1 MAKETHTSTRKNAVT
16 SKSRRTFLK
25 QVGLGMGTFVLYGDL
40 IALPVDQRKNEDEDA
55 IASFIHVAEDG
66 HITAY
71 SGKTEVGQNIRTS
84 LAQVVAEELRVP
96 IEMVDMVLADTK
108 LTPYDRGTTGSRTTP
123 QMSLT
128 LRKAAATLREM
139 LKEEAS
145 TSWQIGKTSLNME
158 RGVILHPSNGKSLT
172 YADLA
177 KGKRLFEPYRDDVEL
192 TPVKE
197 WRIAGTSV
205 PKARGRDYI
214 TGKHTYVSDILL
226 PNLQYGKIL
235 RPPSYGA
242 KLKSLDTS
250 RVQALDHVQVVR
262 NGDFV
267 GVTAPDAVTASRALA
282 LLEPSWDSK
291 EHVSRNNL
299 FEHLVKHANLSEEE
313 LAFEA
318 LTGFEDRLEQ
328 DFYIDYISHVPLE
341 TRVGVAKWENEELT
355 VWTGTQ
361 KPFGVQEDLCNE
373 FGISKAKVRVI
384 TPDTGS
390 GYGGKHTAEAGIEAA
405 KLAKA
410 VGKPVKVHWT
420 REEEFK
426 WAYFR
431 PAGVI
436 KVKSGLQSNGDLG
449 AWQFHNFNSGGSG
462 IQTPYRVGE
471 KNEKFHRS
479 DAPLRQGSYRALAS
493 TANVFAIES
502 QMTDLAYYLKEDS
515 LTFRLRHLDD
525 PRMKD
530 VLNAAAEK
538 FQWEHTLPKGR
549 GKGLGCGYV
558 KGGYVATC
566 AEVAYNETA
575 HKIVI
580 KRLVTAFECGAII
593 HPKHLKS
600 QVIGCVLQ
608 GLGGALFEAV
618 DFGDGRI
625 NNASLSGYRVPR
637 FSDIPEVEVV
647 LLNRKDLDPAG
658 AGEAPILAVA
668 PAIRNAILDAS
679 GKRIN
684 RLPMIPD
691 GKV

>member
-1 MAKETHTSTRKNAVT
+1 MKNDF
-16 SKSRRTFLK
+16 SGNSRRAFLK
-25 QVGLGMGTFVLYGDL
+25 QVGLGLGTFVLYSDL
-40 IALPVDQRKNEDEDA
+40 IAFPSDQRKIEEEDS

-96 IEMVDMVLADTK
+96 FEMVDMVLADTK

-145 TSWQIGKTSLNME
+145 DSWQIGKTSLSLE
-158 RGVILHPSNGKSLT
+158 GGAIAHPSNGKRLT
-172 YADLA
+172 YAELA
-177 KGKRLFEPYRDDVEL
+177 NGKRLFEPYRDNVEL
-192 TPVKE
+192 TPVNE
-197 WRIAGTSV
+197 WKIAGTSV
-205 PKARGRDYI
+205 PKARGRDYV
-214 TGKHTYVSDILL
+214 TGKHKYVSDLSL
-226 PNLQYGKIL
+226 PNMQYGKIL
-235 RPPSYGA
+235 RPPVYGA
-242 KLKSLDTS
+242 KLKSLDIS
-250 RVQALDHVQVVR
+250 QVKSMEGVQVVR

-267 GVTAPDAVTASRALA
+267 GVTAPDATTASQALA
-282 LLEPSWDSK
+282 LLDASWDSK
-291 EHVSRNNL
+291 EHVSRKNL
-299 FEHLVKHANLSEEE
+299 FDHLVKHANLSEKE
-313 LAFEA
+313 LEFEA
-318 LTGFEDRLEQ
+318 LNGFEDRLEQ
-328 DFYIDYISHVPLE
+328 EFHIDYISHVPLE
-341 TRVGVAKWENEELT
+341 TRVGVAEWDDDELT

-373 FGISKAKVRVI
+373 FSISKAKVRVI

-390 GYGGKHTAEAGIEAA
+390 GYGGKHTAEAGVEAA
-405 KLAKA
+405 KLAKG
-410 VGKPVKVHWT
+410 VEKPVKVQWT

-436 KVKSGLQSNGDLG
+436 QVKSALESNGNLG

-462 IQTPYRVGE
+462 MQTPYRVKE
-471 KNEKFHRS
+471 KQEKYHRS
-479 DAPLRQGSYRALAS
+479 DTPLRQGSYRALAS

-515 LTFRLRHLDD
+515 LAFRLRHLDD

-530 VLNAAAEK
+530 VLIAAAEK
-538 FQWEHTLPKGR
+538 FHWENKLPQGR

-558 KGGYVATC
+558 KGGYVATF
-566 AEVAYNETA
+566 AEVAFDKESQ
-575 HKIVI
+575 KVVV

-600 QVIGCVLQ
+600 QVVGCVLQ

-618 DFGDGRI
+618 DFEDGKI
-625 NNASLSGYRVPR
+625 NNASLSTYRVPK

-658 AGEAPILAVA
+658 AGEAPILGVA